1 MPTLANKRNEYL
13 DKTYDEDLKPLG
25 PVEEQEEY
33 TGPPFVGTA
42 DRVGALV
49 EPEEYQDNAP
59 FKEVEGYSYT
69 GGSVHPSDPLQRTT
83 FINDQS
89 EGGSNSYGIGEH
101 IKGLGTVE
109 GIDKHGNATIL
120 PKSGPKFR
128 LGRSEGRS
136 EGKAEEPEEEIAAG
150 KFHDDE
156 EIGLGELISWM
167 LPSPAW
173 MKPGGSYQGE
183 EPDEEEEG
191 EEEGEPLSSILE
203 PEEEH
208 QYMLDYIYPG
218 LTDKQVD
225 QAVWEDYKTSTPI
238 DGTLSYDEDGTWIQQ
253 STRPDGETITLV
265 GYGEGE
271 GKTPRANV
279 TGATR

>member
-1 MPTLANKRNEYL
+1 MPTLANKRKEYL
-13 DKTYDEDLKPLG
+13 DETYDEDLNPLG
-25 PVEEQEEY
+25 PVEGEEEH

-83 FINDQS
+83 LINDQS

-136 EGKAEEPEEEIAAG
+136 EGKAEEPPHYEWWRLAAMSR
-150 KFHDDE
+150 FLNDPP
-156 EIGLGELISWM
+156 
-167 LPSPAW
+167 PSRT
-173 MKPGGSYQGE
+173 YEGE
-183 EPDEEEEG
+183 EAEEEE
-191 EEEGEPLSSILE
+191 LDKFSRSVLE

-208 QYMLDYIYPG
+208 QYMLDNIYPG
-218 LTDKQVD
+218 LTDKQID
-225 QAVWEDYKTSTPI
+225 EAVWEDYNNSTEI
-238 DGTLSYDEDGTWIQQ
+238 KGTAFEN
-253 STRPDGETITLV
+253 PDGSFTADYEKPNGEVITIVTYGSPH
-265 GYGEGE
+265 GYDI
-271 GKTPRANV
+271 PRANI
-279 TGATR
+279 TGVAE